1 MCYFYIL
8 SIFFVLVFS
17 LYPYSLILK
26 MFYSDPM
33 SYRCLICNVM
43 LDSPQKLEIHLQ
55 IEHNWGV
62 KKNVSKEGI
71 GTWT

>member
-1 MCYFYIL
+1 
-8 SIFFVLVFS
+8 
-17 LYPYSLILK
+17 

-33 SYRCLICNVM
+33 SYRCLICNAM

-71 GTWT
+71 DTWT